1 MVMADENSA
10 ELARLQ
16 GSIAENETV
25 IAHCDWRSP
34 NLLFPLNSPP
44 IIMMKTQ
51 QLVSTLSLMLSLQVL
66 AAPALAESQ
75 LQVSSTPI
83 LSQCNSH
90 QETFAFQVPTY
101 AIQHMGGAI
110 LNIKLAYRLTPEAI
124 AKNDYPDFMPI
135 TKEIDHYLTQY
146 PNETDYWEIVNK
158 NLVQHLLS
166 TYPQMSSLNLELGV
180 MPTPKASFARFSTVR
195 HTRPQGCPIVM
206 GS

>member
-1 MVMADENSA
+1 MINPQHL
-10 ELARLQ
+10 LASL
-16 GSIAENETV
+16 
-25 IAHCDWRSP
+25 P
-34 NLLFPLNSPP
+34 LL
-44 IIMMKTQ
+44 
-51 QLVSTLSLMLSLQVL
+51 LSLHLFTS
-66 AAPALAESQ
+66 PAMAQTPASQ
-75 LQVSSTPI
+75 I
-83 LSQCNSH
+83 ASQCNSH

-110 LNIKLAYRLTPEAI
+110 LNIKLAYRLTPDAI

-180 MPTPKASFARFSTVR
+180 MPTPKASFSRFSTVR
-195 HTRPQGCPIVM
+195 HTRPEGCPIVM

>member
-1 MVMADENSA
+1 MIN
-10 ELARLQ
+10 
-16 GSIAENETV
+16 TK
-25 IAHCDWRSP
+25 C
-34 NLLFPLNSPP
+34 LLTFLPL
-44 IIMMKTQ
+44 
-51 QLVSTLSLMLSLQVL
+51 LLSLQL
-66 AAPALAESQ
+66 STSPAIAE
-75 LQVSSTPI
+75 TPATQI
-83 LSQCNSH
+83 SSQCSFH

-110 LNIKLAYRLTPEAI
+110 LNIKLAYRLAPDAI

-135 TKEIDHYLTQY
+135 TKEIDRYLTRY

-180 MPTPKASFARFSTVR
+180 MPTPKASFSRVSTVR